1 MAKYSFEFKKNVV
14 DAYLNAEG
22 SYEYLAKIYNIP
34 AWSNIKK
41 WVLSYSKMGNE
52 GLIRSRKKESYSF
65 EYKVH
70 VVELYLSSELSYQD
84 LALQEKIN
92 NPAQI
97 CKWVNDFNIAGPDAL
112 RLKKKGRKKSLGTND
127 KQKQIQLSSD
137 TTPTDTSTEHI
148 KQLEDELLK
157 LRIENAYL
165 KELRRLRLEEEALL
179 KKQRESSTVSEET
192 SN

>member
-65 EYKVH
+65 LETIA
-70 VVELYLSSELSYQD
+70 LSCY
-84 LALQEKIN
+84 
-92 NPAQI
+92 
-97 CKWVNDFNIAGPDAL
+97 
-112 RLKKKGRKKSLGTND
+112 T
-127 KQKQIQLSSD
+127 
-137 TTPTDTSTEHI
+137 
-148 KQLEDELLK
+148 
-157 LRIENAYL
+157 
-165 KELRRLRLEEEALL
+165 
-179 KKQRESSTVSEET
+179 
-192 SN
+192 